1 MLQGVFSETIFV
13 CLLWLVFIHSGIRK
27 GLSCTSLPFMG
38 TLSSLNGP

>member
-27 GLSCTSLPFMG
+27 GLPCTSLPFMG